1 MMTPNEQISIFLEII
16 ADYRN
21 ANADLRQKKEELE
34 KRLNAAK
41 YCESMP
47 DYESIIRNL
56 KDELNMVSNSNN
68 ELLDQATVMRQENQK
83 LREEIDR
90 LKHALDERMTEC
102 DELKSKLLCYE
113 GWSNPFTEI
122 EIQELI
128 DYSKDLECD
137 NEELQAD
144 YDKVT
149 MLNNKLLDE
158 NESLNT
164 QVKVLMADKESLIQ
178 KLQNINDE
186 YLILHN
192 EKMKMEKELEL
203 LDTIKDY
210 HKDEV
215 WEENPYFK

>member
-21 ANADLRQKKEELE
+21 ANADLRQKNEELKEKLDVAQYYESTPDYEYIIENLKEEL
-34 KRLNAAK
+34 
-41 YCESMP
+41 
-47 DYESIIRNL
+47 D
-56 KDELNMVSNSNN
+56 MVSHSNN
-68 ELLDQATVMRQENQK
+68 QMLDEKTVMRQENQK

-90 LKHALDERMTEC
+90 LKHALDNRMTEC
-102 DELKSKLLCYE
+102 DELKGKLFILE
-113 GWSNPFTEI
+113 NTFETNN
-122 EIQELI
+122 ELI
-128 DYSKDLECD
+128 DEIKALEHD

-144 YDKVT
+144 YDEVT
-149 MLNNKLLDE
+149 MLNDKLLDE

-164 QVKVLMADKESLIQ
+164 QIKVLLADKESLIQ

-192 EKMKMEKELEL
+192 EKMQMEKELKL
-203 LDTIKDY
+203 FDTIKD
-210 HKDEV
+210 EG